1 MSHDVEQMARRTT
14 ADGKSV
20 ILWSDGTLTSGMGWH
35 IKGSSHTARS
45 AYERKKNIEAGWL
58 LMGDVELYDY
68 AEVPKL
74 VNAARKAVRQ
84 HHHQPLDFMRR
95 YFKGDRF
102 VRVDRH
108 GAVYKARRR

>member
-1 MSHDVEQMARRTT
+1 MAEVEQMSRRVT

-20 ILWSDGTLTSGMGWH
+20 VLWSDGTITSGMGWH
-35 IKGSSHTARS
+35 IRGSSRAARS

-58 LMGDVELYDY
+58 LMGDVDLYDY

-74 VNAARKAVRQ
+74 FDAAKKAVRQ
-84 HHHQPLDFMRR
+84 HHHPPLEFMRR

-102 VRVDRH
+102 VRIDRH
-108 GAVYKARRR
+108 GAVYKVKRR